1 MKTIRCN
8 ITGWLSPVACGLLA
22 IILFSSSATYAADAR
37 YLWQSRDQFV
47 ALERQD
53 NTSTGPAQ
61 PNNHP
66 LDLTLDR
73 LTAILESIDMRATDG
88 DKPEPL
94 FTRSAIENLAPYLL
108 QGLQEA
114 TPAEDVTF
122 AVIGLYN
129 ALYGLAKSPKVTTG
143 RLFHKDGRLNIIVG
157 LVQQE
162 VKDRD
167 DRRLVPFTPGSRLK
181 AREGEWKLL
190 PHSNQTGFNLIRKD
204 WVAFSDE
211 WRPSVAPLPV
221 AEKNVTPVQAA
232 PVQPGKRNNDTLK
245 PAADRLTTLNEL
257 RDKGLI
263 SMEEYRE
270 KRMEI
275 LNGL

>member
-1 MKTIRCN
+1 
-8 ITGWLSPVACGLLA
+8 
-22 IILFSSSATYAADAR
+22 
-37 YLWQSRDQFV
+37 V

-53 NTSTGPAQ
+53 ISSAGPSQ
-61 PNNHP
+61 LNGHP

-88 DKPEPL
+88 EKPEPL
-94 FTRSAIENLAPYLL
+94 FTRSAVETLAPYLL
-108 QGLQEA
+108 QGLQQA
-114 TPAEDVTF
+114 SPAEDVTF
-122 AVIGLYN
+122 AVVGLYN

-143 RLFHKDGRLNIIVG
+143 RVFYKEGRLNIIVG

-181 AREGEWKLL
+181 AGEGEWNLL
-190 PHSNQTGFNLIRKD
+190 QHPGQHGFSLIRKD

-211 WRPSVAPLPV
+211 WRPSVAQIPV
-221 AEKNVTPVQAA
+221 AEKSVTPVKIA

>member
-1 MKTIRCN
+1 MKLFRCRYTRRLYS
-8 ITGWLSPVACGLLA
+8 IVFTGLILLTLSSLA
-22 IILFSSSATYAADAR
+22 SASDIR

-53 NTSTGPAQ
+53 ISSAGPAQ
-61 PNNHP
+61 LNGHP

-88 DKPEPL
+88 EKPEPL
-94 FTRSAIENLAPYLL
+94 FTRSAVETLAPYLL
-108 QGLQEA
+108 QGLQQA
-114 TPAEDVTF
+114 SPAEDVTF
-122 AVIGLYN
+122 AVVGLYN

-143 RLFHKDGRLNIIVG
+143 RVFYKEGRLNIIVG

-181 AREGEWKLL
+181 AGEGEWNLL
-190 PHSNQTGFNLIRKD
+190 QHPGQHGFSLIRKD

-211 WRPSVAPLPV
+211 WRPSVAQIPV
-221 AEKNVTPVQAA
+221 AEKIVTPVKIA